1 MEIIFLTLKVVIVI
15 IGMYLFAS
23 AIYIFIHA
31 LAGHFFKSKK
41 VDEAY
46 AYPKGVVLIPA
57 YKEDAVIFGVAIR
70 ALQQDYPGDFDV
82 VVIADQLQPE
92 TMNQLKT
99 LPIKLVEV
107 NFEKSTKSKALNFAM
122 AQLKDEYEFSVIL
135 DADNILQKGGLKRF
149 ADYIMSGEMV
159 VQGRRTAANLET
171 DFSFLDSLS
180 EEMNNHIYN
189 AGSNALNYSSRIVG
203 SGVAFGYELLKKVM
217 LEIDVV
223 GGFDKALELKL
234 IQAKYK
240 ITYAPEIVTYDEKVD
255 NAEVFGKQRSRWL
268 SAQYQFF
275 FQNITQGMIELLR
288 GNKDYAAK
296 LFQYIL
302 PPRLLFPMIALLG
315 AITILTVY
323 PFGGMIWMM
332 AFVFVFFAY
341 LISIPKRLYGKKMFE
356 SGGAILTAAFQTVK
370 ALLSM
375 NSASKTFVHT
385 PHKGSEISSYDK

>member
-1 MEIIFLTLKVVIVI
+1 MDIIFLTLKVVTVI
-15 IGMYLFAS
+15 IGIYLFTS
-23 AIYIFIHA
+23 AIYIFTHA
-31 LAGHFFKSKK
+31 LAGHFFESKK
-41 VDEAY
+41 VKEAY
-46 AYPKGVVLIPA
+46 AYPKGVILIPA
-57 YKEDAVIFGVAIR
+57 YKEDAVIFSVAVR

-82 VVIADQLQPE
+82 VVIADHLQGE
-92 TMNQLKT
+92 TMEQLKT

-122 AQLKDEYEFSVIL
+122 DQLKDEYEFSVIL
-135 DADNILQKGGLKRF
+135 DADNILQKGGFKRF

-171 DFSFLDSLS
+171 NFSFLDSLS

-203 SGVAFGYELLKKVM
+203 SGVAFQYELFKNM
-217 LEIDVV
+217 MGEIDVI

-234 IQAKYK
+234 IQAKHK
-240 ITYAPEIVTYDEKVD
+240 ITYAPDIVTYDEKVD

-275 FQNITQGMIELLR
+275 FKNIAKGWTQLLK
-288 GNKDYAAK
+288 GNVDYIVK
-296 LFQYIL
+296 LIQYIL

-315 AITILTVY
+315 AIILITTY
-323 PFGGMIWMM
+323 PLAGILWMS
-332 AFVFVFFAY
+332 AFVFVFFGY

-356 SGGAILTAAFQTVK
+356 SGGTVIVAAMQTVK
-370 ALLSM
+370 ALLNM